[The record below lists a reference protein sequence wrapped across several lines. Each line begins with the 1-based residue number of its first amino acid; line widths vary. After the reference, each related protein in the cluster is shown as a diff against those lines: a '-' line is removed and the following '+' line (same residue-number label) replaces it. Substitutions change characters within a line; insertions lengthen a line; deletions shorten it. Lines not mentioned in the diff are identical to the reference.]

1 MTPKRTPKRK
11 SRKSKMEDE
20 EDTEWEATTP
30 KKKTKRGT
38 PGRNKSNNLKAD
50 VETQTGATNEDH
62 GEESK
67 ANGDSEEGSTQAV
80 RTPKKREET
89 IPDGMAGM
97 LAKLRDGLDL

>member
-1 MTPKRTPKRK
+1 
-11 SRKSKMEDE
+11 MEDE

-30 KKKTKRGT
+30 KKKTKRNIRSKQIQHLARRGT
-38 PGRNKSNNLKAD
+38 QA
-50 VETQTGATNEDH
+50 GATNEDH